1 MESVVIL
8 LSKRVWSSEND
19 FLGEVIGGW
28 SVDERLIDDLSSF
41 WDSDL
46 MGIEVLDND
55 WGGKLIDI
63 GGDIDSLKLLI
74 GSMVLIKGAVSI
86 SVFLKVCEWDNE
98 DWCVWIELN
107 VSNQKINHFVK
118 QK

>member
-1 MESVVIL
+1 MVIL
-8 LSKRVWSSEND
+8 LSKRVWSSENEI
-19 FLGEVIGGW
+19 LGEVIGGW

-41 WDSDL
+41 WGSDL

-63 GGDIDSLKLLI
+63 GGDIDLLKLLI
-74 GSMVLIKGAVSI
+74 GSMVLIKGDVSI
-86 SVFLKVCEWDNE
+86 SVFLEVCEWDNE